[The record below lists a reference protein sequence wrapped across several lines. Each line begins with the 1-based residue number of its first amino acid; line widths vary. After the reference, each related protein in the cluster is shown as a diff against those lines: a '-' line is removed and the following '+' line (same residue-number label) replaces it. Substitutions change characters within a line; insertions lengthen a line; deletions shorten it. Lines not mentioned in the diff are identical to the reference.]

1 MRSSAPRNR
10 VVLAAIDRPRLG
22 GEEPRDPHESEAIFA
37 HAFTKLQW
45 RIPQPAIWSSADY
58 TTRGRKFYETLPKLG
73 RVGMKATGHTHWF
86 GRMPPEFGIRPC
98 LG

>member
-45 RIPQPAIWSSADY
+45 RIPS
-58 TTRGRKFYETLPKLG
+58 
-73 RVGMKATGHTHWF
+73 TGDMVERRLHNK
-86 GRMPPEFGIRPC
+86 G
-98 LG
+98 